1 MKTTWDTNSIQFP
14 RLLAEVWAVLEYEQ
28 YRELAVSMDLSEDEV
43 RSLFQRAD
51 EEWEAIKERLQ
62 RK

>member
-43 RSLFQRAD
+43 RSLFRRAD
-51 EEWEAIKERLQ
+51 EEWEAIKEKLQ